1 MHRQGIPPWVEAALR
16 ILRPLAPW
24 RKRDRWTA
32 EWKGELAH
40 LRQVRRGGTLRTLH
54 LLFVAGRDA
63 LTLRRIQGRKPLR
76 NASRSSGNRQEISV
90 ARRILQDLRY
100 SLRAI
105 RSAPWFSLVTVLT
118 LALGIGSSVAMFS
131 VLHGVFL
138 RPLPF
143 PEPDRLVVGRATVQ
157 GHLNPWV
164 TGADYYDYRDQST
177 SFDGLGAILPFPQEV
192 TVSSGGEAERVSA
205 AVGSPNL
212 LDVLD
217 AHAAQ
222 GRLFLQQDGMEG
234 AQDVVILSHGFWQ
247 RRFGGRPEMVGAALT
262 LDGDPYTVVGILP
275 PDFFFM
281 NRADVWIPMRPDR
294 FAAASRDMYNW
305 YLVGRLK
312 AAVTL
317 DQAQAEVDVVAAR
330 LREAWPETNQD
341 RGLRLTGLHRTLT
354 EDYRPT
360 LALLTAAVAL
370 VLLIACANG
379 AGILLARAP
388 ARRFEL
394 SVRAAMG
401 APRTRL
407 LRQLLG
413 ESLGLALAGGVLG
426 TLTAIWLQG
435 LMLRYLDMRQLG
447 IQEATVSLPMLVSAV
462 ALSLLTGLASG
473 LYPAWK
479 GAEVS
484 PGEGLKTG
492 NRGLGDAGSGFRS
505 GLVIAQAA
513 LSIVLLAGSALLIR
527 SLRNLQEL
535 DPGFQSEGI
544 LTAEVQV
551 PWSRYPDPTALDG
564 FFREFLSEVRGSPG
578 VESATL
584 TSHLPIG
591 DQGNIYRVN
600 AQGDDTAQRVFMR
613 SVYPAYFDI
622 LGIPL
627 LEGREVDGN
636 AEDGDPWE
644 VVLSRTAAE
653 RFFPGQDPI
662 GKVVELRLTNGPR
675 PMEVVGVV
683 GDVRLSRLEEEPEA
697 ALYVPYVHR
706 PRPVMR
712 VAMKTH
718 LSPDVVSGDLRNILE
733 RMDPEVP
740 LSRVVPLSNLVSD
753 SMANR
758 RAITVSLT
766 LLAILPLVLAAVGLF
781 AVLAY
786 HVSRR
791 RHEMGVRM
799 ALGAGTAHV
808 GGMVLGQG
816 LRLVGLGA
824 ALGLGG
830 AVAGT
835 RVLRGLLFGIGATDP
850 LTLVLVTA
858 VVLAVSLL
866 ACSVPVWRAV
876 RSDPRVA
883 LTAE

>member
-1 MHRQGIPPWVEAALR
+1 MSREGMPPWVRAGLR
-16 ILRPLAPW
+16 ILRPLAP
-24 RKRDRWTA
+24 RRERDRWAA
-32 EWKGELAH
+32 EWEGELAH
-40 LRQVRRGGTLRTLH
+40 WQQAQRGGALRTLH
-54 LLFVAGRDA
+54 LLLVAGGDA
-63 LTLRRIQGRKPLR
+63 LTLRRIQGRTSLPD
-76 NASRSSGNRQEISV
+76 ASSSSANRREISV

-118 LALGIGSSVAMFS
+118 LALGIGSSVAMFG
-131 VLHGVFL
+131 VLHEVFL

-143 PEPDRLVVGRATVQ
+143 PEPERLVMGRATFQ

-177 SFDGLGAILPFPQEV
+177 LFDGLGAITLPAEV
-192 TVSSGGEAERVSA
+192 TLSTGGEAERVSA
-205 AVGSPNL
+205 NVGSPNL
-212 LDVLD
+212 MGILGIRPLE
-217 AHAAQ
+217 
-222 GRLFLQQDGMEG
+222 GRLFRSEDGLEG
-234 AQDVVILSHGFWQ
+234 ARDVVLLSYGFWQ
-247 RRFGGRPEMVGAALT
+247 RRFGGSPEMVGTALN
-262 LDGDPYTVVGILP
+262 LDGNPYTVVGILP

-281 NRADVWIPMRPDR
+281 NRADVWVPMRPDR

-305 YLVGRLK
+305 FIIGRLK

-330 LREAWPETNQD
+330 LREAWPETNRD
-341 RGLRLTGLHRTLT
+341 RGLLLTGLHQTLT
-354 EDYRPT
+354 EDYRT
-360 LALLTAAVAL
+360 ALALLTAAVAL

-426 TLTAIWLQG
+426 TFTAIWLQG
-435 LMLRYLDMRQLG
+435 LMLRYLDLRQLG
-447 IQEATVSLPMLVSAV
+447 IQEVTVSLPLLASAV
-462 ALSLLTGLASG
+462 ALSLLTGLGSG
-473 LYPAWK
+473 LYPAWR
-479 GAEVS
+479 GADVS

-505 GLVIAQAA
+505 GLVVAQVAA
-513 LSIVLLAGSALLIR
+513 SLILLAGSALLIR

-544 LTAEVQV
+544 LTAEVRV
-551 PWSRYPDPTALDG
+551 PWSRYPGPTALNG

-591 DQGNIYRVN
+591 DQGNIYRAN
-600 AQGDDTAQRVFMR
+600 AQGDETAQRVFMR
-613 SVYPAYFDI
+613 SVYPEYFDI

-627 LEGREVDGN
+627 LQGREVDGN
-636 AEDGDPWE
+636 AEGGGPWE

-653 RFFPGQDPI
+653 RFFPGEDPL
-662 GKVVELRLTNGPR
+662 GKVVELRLTSGPR

-718 LSPDVVSGDLRNILE
+718 LSPDAVSGDLRDILK
-733 RMDPEVP
+733 RLDPEVP
-740 LSRVVPLSNLVSD
+740 LSRVVTLSTLVSD
-753 SMANR
+753 SMADR
-758 RAITVSLT
+758 RAITVALT
-766 LLAILPLVLAAVGLF
+766 LLAILPLALAAVGLF

-850 LTLVLVTA
+850 FTLLLVTGL
-858 VVLAVSLL
+858 VLAVSIV
-866 ACSVPVWRAV
+866 ACSLPVWRAV